1 MFDLFFRISGLNG
14 TILKKELMEYNVVTK
29 GLFYNQG
36 TSSVSFL
43 VKNEMFCNSTTCFS
57 LCYE

>member
-1 MFDLFFRISGLNG
+1 MSM
-14 TILKKELMEYNVVTK
+14 LKHTHNMCRSVNPSSFLSTVCY

-43 VKNEMFCNSTTCFS
+43 VKNEMFCNSTTCFL